1 MSFYEEVN
9 KTYASWNYDS
19 PRLLHGFIRCMKPQH
34 LVDCG
39 TYRGLSAAW
48 MAKACQENNMGRVH
62 CLDNWSLLEHAQILE
77 GKTPKQHA
85 EENLTHLGVRD
96 WVEFHDGDTKDL
108 SIWPE
113 KIDFIYI
120 DAHHSHSYAAFE
132 LMEAIKRGASFI
144 ALDDVEN
151 CVGPRMLVDDTVPK
165 NKTYPEHCF
174 LDLHHYQRLDLHSD
188 NGLTIFV
195 KRQPR
200 RLVTFSQELPYP
212 NPGVDLR
219 PMTLE
224 QQAAHFAEASAVT
237 GLDYTSIMGQ
247 TEHDLKV

>member
-9 KTYASWNYDS
+9 KVYASWNYDS
-19 PRLLHGFIRCMKPQH
+19 PRLLHAFIRCMKPQH
-34 LVDCG
+34 IVDCG

-62 CLDNWSLLEHAQILE
+62 CLDNWSLLEHAHILE

-85 EENLTHLGVRD
+85 EGNLTHLGVRD

-113 KIDFIYI
+113 AVDAIYI
-120 DAHHSHSYAAFE
+120 DAWHSYEAARH
-132 LMEAIKRGASFI
+132 EAQEAVYRGATFI
-144 ALDDVEN
+144 AFDDVEN
-151 CVGPRMLVDDTVPK
+151 CVGPRMLVDEIPK
-165 NKTYPEHCF
+165 RNPDRLQFALAGYQQ
-174 LDLHHYQRLDLHSD
+174 LDIHSD

-195 KRQPR
+195 KKQPR
-200 RLVTFSQELPYP
+200 RLITFSQELPYP

-219 PMTLE
+219 PLTLE
-224 QQAAHFAEASAVT
+224 QQAEHFKEASAIT
-237 GLDYTSIMGQ
+237 GLDYSSILSQ

>member
-9 KTYASWNYDS
+9 KVYASWNYDS
-19 PRLLHGFIRCMKPQH
+19 PRLLHAFLRCLKPQH
-34 LVDCG
+34 IVDCG

-48 MAKACQENNMGRVH
+48 MAKACQENNLGRVH

-113 KIDFIYI
+113 NVDFIYI
-120 DAHHSHSYAAFE
+120 DAWHSFE
-132 LMEAIKRGASFI
+132 ACQREALEAIKRGAWFL
-144 ALDDVEN
+144 AFDDVEN
-151 CVGPRMLVDDTVPK
+151 CVGPRMFVDNFTSLVH
-165 NKTYPEHCF
+165 NAS
-174 LDLHHYQRLDLHSD
+174 QWQQLDLHSD

-195 KRQPR
+195 KKQPR
-200 RLVTFSQELPYP
+200 RLITFSQELPYP

-219 PMTLE
+219 PLTLE
-224 QQAAHFAEASAVT
+224 QQAEHFKEASAIT
-237 GLDYTSIMGQ
+237 GLDYSSILDQ

>member
-9 KTYASWNYDS
+9 KVFATWNYDS
-19 PRLLHGFIRCMKPQH
+19 PRLLHGFIRCLKPQH
-34 LVDCG
+34 IVDCG

-85 EENLTHLGVRD
+85 EDNLAHLGVRE
-96 WVEFHDGDTKDL
+96 WVEFHDGDTKDTG
-108 SIWPE
+108 IWPE
-113 KIDFIYI
+113 KIDFIYL
-120 DAHHSHSYAAFE
+120 DAHHSHEYAAFE
-132 LMEAIKRGASFI
+132 LGEAVLRGASFI
-144 ALDDVEN
+144 AFDDVEN
-151 CVGPRMLVDDTVPK
+151 CVGPRMLVDSTISH
-165 NKTYPEHCF
+165 E
-174 LDLHHYQRLDLHSD
+174 LWAERYQRLDLHSD

-195 KRQPR
+195 KHQPR

-219 PMTLE
+219 PLTLE
-224 QQAAHFAEASAVT
+224 QQTEHFKEASAIT
-237 GLDYTSIMGQ
+237 GLDYSSIATQ
-247 TEHDLKV
+247 TEHV

>member
-1 MSFYEEVN
+1 MSFYDNVN
-9 KTYASWNYDS
+9 KVFSSWNYDS
-19 PRLLHGFIRCMKPQH
+19 PRLLHAFIRCMKPQH
-34 LVDCG
+34 IVDCG

-62 CLDNWSLLEHAQILE
+62 CLDNWSLLEHAQILD

-85 EENLTHLGVRD
+85 EDNLTHLGVRD

-113 KIDFIYI
+113 KVDFIYI
-120 DAHHSHSYAAFE
+120 DAWHSHEAAG
-132 LMEAIKRGASFI
+132 LEAQTALDRGATFI
-144 ALDDVEN
+144 AFDDVEN
-151 CVGPRMLVDDTVPK
+151 CVGPRMFVDSATE
-165 NKTYPEHCF
+165 NGYF
-174 LDLHHYQRLDLHSD
+174 LTYQRLDLHSD

-195 KRQPR
+195 KKQPR
-200 RLVTFSQELPYP
+200 RKITFSQELPYP

-219 PMTLE
+219 PLTLE
-224 QQAAHFAEASAVT
+224 QQAEHFKEASAIT
-237 GLDYTSIMGQ
+237 GLDYTRIMNQ

>member
-9 KTYASWNYDS
+9 KVYASWNYDS
-19 PRLLHGFIRCMKPQH
+19 PRLLHGFLRCLKPQH
-34 LVDCG
+34 IVDCG

-62 CLDNWSLLEHAQILE
+62 CLDNWSLLEHAHILD

-85 EENLTHLGVRD
+85 EENLTHLGVRE

-113 KIDFIYI
+113 KVDFAYI
-120 DAHHSHSYAAFE
+120 DAWHSFTAAEEE
-132 LMEAIKRGASFI
+132 LTQCVRRGASFI
-144 ALDDVEN
+144 AFDDVEN
-151 CVGPRMLVDDTVPK
+151 CVGPRLLVDTGHAIKAHLSD
-165 NKTYPEHCF
+165 
-174 LDLHHYQRLDLHSD
+174 YQRLDLHSD

-195 KRQPR
+195 KKQPR
-200 RLVTFSQELPYP
+200 RLITFSQELPYP

-219 PMTLE
+219 PLTLE
-224 QQAAHFAEASAVT
+224 QQAEHFKEASAIT
-237 GLDYTSIMGQ
+237 GLDYSSILNQ

>member
-9 KTYASWNYDS
+9 KVYASWNYDS

-34 LVDCG
+34 IVDCG

-62 CLDNWSLLEHAQILE
+62 CLDNWSLLEHAHLLE

-108 SIWPE
+108 IIWPE
-113 KIDFIYI
+113 KVDFIYI
-120 DAHHSHSYAAFE
+120 DAWHSYEAAHRE
-132 LMEAIKRGASFI
+132 ALEAIKRGAWFL
-144 ALDDVEN
+144 AFDDAEN
-151 CVGPRMLVDDTVPK
+151 CVGPRMFVDDFASLVHNAP
-165 NKTYPEHCF
+165 
-174 LDLHHYQRLDLHSD
+174 QWQQLDLHSD
-188 NGLTIFV
+188 NGLTTFV
-195 KRQPR
+195 KKQPR
-200 RLVTFSQELPYP
+200 RLITFSQELPYP

-219 PMTLE
+219 PLTLE
-224 QQAAHFAEASAVT
+224 QQAEHFKEASAVT
-237 GLDYTSIMGQ
+237 GLDYSSILDQ

>member
-9 KTYASWNYDS
+9 KVYASWNYDS
-19 PRLLHGFIRCMKPQH
+19 PRLLHGFLRCMKPQH
-34 LVDCG
+34 IVDCG

-48 MAKACQENNMGRVH
+48 MAKACQENNMGKVH
-62 CLDNWSLLEHAQILE
+62 CLDNWSLLEHAHILD

-85 EENLTHLGVRD
+85 EENLTHLGVRE

-113 KIDFIYI
+113 KVDFIYI
-120 DAHHSHSYAAFE
+120 DAWHSYEAARR
-132 LMEAIKRGASFI
+132 EAMHAILKGASFV
-144 ALDDVEN
+144 AFDDVEN
-151 CVGPRMLVDDTVPK
+151 CVGPRMLADHAFEDGM
-165 NKTYPEHCF
+165 NF
-174 LDLHHYQRLDLHSD
+174 GLWQQLDLHSD

-195 KRQPR
+195 KKQPR
-200 RLVTFSQELPYP
+200 RLITFSQELPYP

-219 PMTLE
+219 PLTLE
-224 QQAAHFAEASAVT
+224 QQKAHFDEASAIT
-237 GLDYTSIMGQ
+237 GLDYSSILNQ

>member
-9 KTYASWNYDS
+9 KVFASWNYDS
-19 PRLLHGFIRCMKPQH
+19 PRLLHAFIRCLKPQH
-34 LVDCG
+34 IVDCG

-85 EENLTHLGVRD
+85 EDNLTHLGVRE
-96 WVEFHDGDTKDL
+96 WVEFRDGDTGNPA
-108 SIWPE
+108 IWPE
-113 KIDFIYI
+113 KVDFIYI
-120 DAHHSHSYAAFE
+120 DAWHSHDAAYFE
-132 LMEAIKRGASFI
+132 LKECIDRGATFI
-144 ALDDVEN
+144 AFDDVEN
-151 CVGPRMLVDDTVPK
+151 CVGPRLLVDQTISHEFWADR
-165 NKTYPEHCF
+165 
-174 LDLHHYQRLDLHSD
+174 YQRLDLHSD

-195 KRQPR
+195 KRQSR

-219 PMTLE
+219 PLTLE
-224 QQAAHFAEASAVT
+224 QQAEHFKEASTIT
-237 GLDYTSIMGQ
+237 GLDYTSISTQ
-247 TEHDLKV
+247 TEHA